1 MESEPPKREYK
12 GRLSEMIGRIV
23 IMEIEDRKKALWV
36 PVLVTDPNANDLDL
50 KTKDHLLV
58 KSFKDS
64 KLWVGLSCSNIDVLH
79 ISREI
84 FG

>member
-1 MESEPPKREYK
+1 MLFPSVFSSDSDSDDDSSDESEAPKREYK

-23 IMEIEDRKKALWV
+23 MVEIEDRKKAAWV

-64 KLWVGLSCSNIDVLH
+64 KL
-79 ISREI
+79 
-84 FG
+84 